1 VEYFGLADRRAILF
15 VRGDTP
21 YIMIFTNQ
29 KGGMYYMGDARA
41 FTGGKYIGLMQ
52 NYVSLVGTS
61 DTMSKLFTM
70 IVT

>member
-1 VEYFGLADRRAILF
+1 LADRRAILY

-21 YIMIFTNQ
+21 YIMILANQ
-29 KGGMYYMGDARA
+29 KGGMYYMGYARA
-41 FTGGKYIGLMQ
+41 FTGGKHIGFMQ
-52 NYVSLVGTS
+52 NYVCLVGTF